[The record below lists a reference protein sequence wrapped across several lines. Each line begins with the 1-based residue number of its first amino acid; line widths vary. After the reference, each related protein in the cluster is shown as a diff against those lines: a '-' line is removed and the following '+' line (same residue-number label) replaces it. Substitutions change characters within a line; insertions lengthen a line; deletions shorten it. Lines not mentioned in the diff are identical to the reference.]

1 MFLPYFPNLISVGK
15 DSRDLGKTP
24 LSPLPFA
31 WQGIYLFIN
40 WRNYTFFREQSKLQT
55 QRALHSVKKYSL
67 RKSATFCTSPP
78 EPVAVGSE
86 EWISPAAFF
95 SPPSH
100 DKAHSFASLASRTD
114 LIKPQQR
121 RGEERA
127 RKETALLSPLPLF
140 PPISAKKGE
149 NLFAPLFPSGHSFP
163 LPKKGEVCTEKS
175 PLLIEGRKRS
185 FRFGLLN

>member
-127 RKETALLSPLPLF
+127 RKETALLSPPTPFPSNLSEKGRKSFRPLVSIWPQF
-140 PPISAKKGE
+140 PPSEKGRS
-149 NLFAPLFPSGHSFP
+149 LYR
-163 LPKKGEVCTEKS
+163 KKS
-175 PLLIEGRKRS
+175 PLDRRKEEVVS
-185 FRFGLLN
+185 VWPP